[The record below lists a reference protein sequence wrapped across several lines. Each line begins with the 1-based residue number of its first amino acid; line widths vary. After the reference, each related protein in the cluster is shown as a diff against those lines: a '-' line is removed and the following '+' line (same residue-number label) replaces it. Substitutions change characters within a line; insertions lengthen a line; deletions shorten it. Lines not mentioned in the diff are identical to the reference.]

1 MIQERPR
8 MAVNG
13 FVGLVVLLLA
23 LVACILGFIGGVA
36 GKLVPVTLVSMAAGI
51 GVCFL
56 MKGLFM
62 VAPNE
67 GRVLQLFGSYVG
79 TVREPGLR
87 WANPFYSKE
96 RISLRVRNFQTD
108 QIKVNDHS
116 GNPIEIAAVVV
127 WNVQDSAQA
136 LFEVDDFNHFVAV
149 QSEAAIRN
157 LASRYGYEPSAAGEI
172 SLRSH
177 TDEIAE
183 KLRAEIQERVSKAGV
198 TVLEARISHLA
209 YAPEI
214 AHAML
219 RRQQAIAVIA
229 ARQKIVEGAVG
240 MVEMALKSLSE
251 HQVVQLD
258 EKKKADMVA
267 NLLVV
272 LCSDRDTTPTLSV
285 GSASSHGMG

>member
-1 MIQERPR
+1 MQERPR
-8 MAVNG
+8 QAVNG
-13 FVGLVVLLLA
+13 FAGLVVLLLA
-23 LVACILGFIGGVA
+23 LVACIVGFIGGVA
-36 GKLVPVTLVSMAAGI
+36 VKLVPLALASMAAGI
-51 GVCFL
+51 GICFL

-67 GRVLQLFGSYVG
+67 GRVLQLFGSYAG

-96 RISLRVRNFQTD
+96 SVSLRVRNFQTD
-108 QIKVNDHS
+108 QIKVNDHA

-127 WNVQDSAQA
+127 WNVQDTAQA
-136 LFEVDDFNHFVAV
+136 LFEVQDFNHFVAV

-157 LASRYGYEPSAAGEI
+157 LSSRYGYEPSAAGEI

-177 TDEIAE
+177 TDEIAD

-198 TVLEARISHLA
+198 TVIEARISHLA

-258 EKKKADMVA
+258 EKRKADMVA

-285 GSASSHGMG
+285 GSASPHGPG